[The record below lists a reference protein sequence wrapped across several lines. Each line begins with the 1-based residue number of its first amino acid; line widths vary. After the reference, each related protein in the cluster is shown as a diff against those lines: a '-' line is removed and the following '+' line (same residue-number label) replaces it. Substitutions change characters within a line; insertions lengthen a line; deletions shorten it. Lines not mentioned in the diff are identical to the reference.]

1 MALGQCFGGGGDCH
15 LRAAMARTA
24 SRHRERRRSS
34 PAFYRD
40 STVRNEPLLAGF
52 LVTGLALAGIGAS
65 TSTSLSLAL
74 ALVGSLAGVLFVGL
88 STLVLHAMSTDEIRG
103 RAGFEDRTKPPG
115 QGGVCSTSEACG
127 WPYAVGGLAGCAA
140 ARPAPALCQGDVVVG
155 VATGTMI

>member
-1 MALGQCFGGGGDCH
+1 
-15 LRAAMARTA
+15 MARTA
-24 SRHRERRRSS
+24 SRHRGRRSS

-103 RAGFEDRTKPPG
+103 RAGVEDRTNPPG
-115 QGGVCSTSEACG
+115 QGGVCSHFGSVWVAVRGRWACG
-127 WPYAVGGLAGCAA
+127 M
-140 ARPAPALCQGDVVVG
+140 RRRE
-155 VATGTMI
+155 TGTGSLSG